1 VQVKEKR
8 RCKVLLNDNFSISQ
22 ARRKPMIDATIMMT
36 VPPEKRKEVL
46 QTLTAILGP
55 IRREHG
61 CIRCNCYVDVEAEN
75 NIYFRA
81 EWKNSEDLDTHLRSA
96 LFGVL
101 IGAMKLLKIEPDIW
115 FNTISSTTGAEE
127 ISAARAL

>member
-1 VQVKEKR
+1 MV
-8 RCKVLLNDNFSISQ
+8 
-22 ARRKPMIDATIMMT
+22 DATIKIT

-61 CIRCNCYVDVEAEN
+61 CISCNCYVNVEAEN
-75 NIYFRA
+75 NIYFRV
-81 EWKNSEDLDTHLRSA
+81 EWKNSEELDTHLRSV

-101 IGAMKLLKIEPDIW
+101 IGAMKLLNNEPDIR
-115 FNTISSTTGAEE
+115 FNTISSTAGAEK
-127 ISAARAL
+127 IKAARAL